1 MFTVVKCK
9 VKRKTISNIRKGK
22 FIVFPKHTNAGNVHE
37 LLHFAGTPANLSM
50 CRETY
55 AILLG
60 KVIFFVYIV
69 QLPESDIQN
78 FITTKTFFLYRR
90 IYHFFL
96 LFLFH
101 QLIQLFLLTT
111 KEFAAT

>member
-1 MFTVVKCK
+1 MFTAVKCK

-22 FIVFPKHTNAGNVHE
+22 FKVFPKHTNAGNFQE

-50 CRETY
+50 CREIY
-55 AILLG
+55 ANLLG

-78 FITTKTFFLYRR
+78 FYHNYNFLS
-90 IYHFFL
+90 L
-96 LFLFH
+96 ST
-101 QLIQLFLLTT
+101 QLSFISPLPLPSTNSAFSSYC
-111 KEFAAT
+111 